1 MNLSTPVQCLSLC
14 AMSLKQRQRCI
25 KRARPHTHPVALRRV
40 VTIHNHPENLKL
52 PSRLNH
58 LRLELPD
65 VEVADISKYFNEVFA
80 YIEEAKVKK
89 HGAW

>member
-1 MNLSTPVQCLSLC
+1 M
-14 AMSLKQRQRCI
+14 
-25 KRARPHTHPVALRRV
+25 